1 MKRLPVLGLLALLA
15 LPPCSARAEE
25 APVVRKPS
33 LIFTEQEV
41 IAIEKAVNAF
51 DKAQGVI
58 GTPDNEASGSGGTEE
73 LPAVTQ
79 PNVSVSAVMDFGNG
93 DWTVWAN
100 GYRIRP
106 GHQAPGFTV
115 VAVKDDLVDIVIPGD
130 QEARVRLK
138 SNQTWRAR
146 HRDVVEGSGH

>member
-1 MKRLPVLGLLALLA
+1 MKRFFALALIA
-15 LPPCSARAEE
+15 LLGIPPVAGRAEE
-25 APVVRKPS
+25 APVTRKPS

-51 DKAQGVI
+51 DKAQGVVGI
-58 GTPDNEASGSGGTEE
+58 PDNESSGGGGTEE

-79 PNVSVSAVMDFGNG
+79 PNVSVSGVMDFGNG

-115 VAVKDDLVDIVIPGD
+115 VAVKDDVVDIVVPGD
-130 QEARVRLK
+130 QEARIRLK

-146 HRDVVEGSGH
+146 HRDVVEGPGH